1 MSGRLKKPSAPEPAP
16 EIEESGSPEATM
28 ATATTIMMAVIK
40 RSNIIFPLG
49 RATAADYVAVR
60 VMGDSPVA
68 DFGPTRSIPAHGCNF
83 RDINHNY
90 SIVTGLL
97 QVHWAVLETQIRTYW

>member
-1 MSGRLKKPSAPEPAP
+1 
-16 EIEESGSPEATM
+16 M

-60 VMGDSPVA
+60 VMFSTNSNVETCKSVPLAGSVLPNPA
-68 DFGPTRSIPAHGCNF
+68 PPTP
-83 RDINHNY
+83 
-90 SIVTGLL
+90 
-97 QVHWAVLETQIRTYW
+97 

>member
-1 MSGRLKKPSAPEPAP
+1 
-16 EIEESGSPEATM
+16 M

-60 VMGDSPVA
+60 VMGDFS
-68 DFGPTRSIPAHGCNF
+68 RCRF
-83 RDINHNY
+83 RPEHINT
-90 SIVTGLL
+90 SS
-97 QVHWAVLETQIRTYW
+97 

>member
-1 MSGRLKKPSAPEPAP
+1 MSARLKKPSTPEPAP

-68 DFGPTRSIPAHGCNF
+68 DFGPSRSITSSWMQFP
-83 RDINHNY
+83 
-90 SIVTGLL
+90 
-97 QVHWAVLETQIRTYW
+97 

>member
-1 MSGRLKKPSAPEPAP
+1 MSGRLKKPSASEPAL

-68 DFGPTRSIPAHGCNF
+68 DFGPSRSIPAHGCNF

-90 SIVTGLL
+90 SIVT
-97 QVHWAVLETQIRTYW
+97 

>member
-1 MSGRLKKPSAPEPAP
+1 LKKPSASEPAL

-49 RATAADYVAVR
+49 RATAAY
-60 VMGDSPVA
+60 SPVA
-68 DFGPTRSIPAHGCNF
+68 DFGPSRSIPAHGCNF

-90 SIVTGLL
+90 SIVTRLL
-97 QVHWAVLETQIRTYW
+97 QVHWAVCTGNSDSIDPPVAH

>member
-1 MSGRLKKPSAPEPAP
+1 MTARLKKPSTPEPAP
-16 EIEESGSPEATM
+16 EIEYSGSPEATM

-49 RATAADYVAVR
+49 RATAADYVDVR
-60 VMGDSPVA
+60 VMGDLSRCRFRPEQIN
-68 DFGPTRSIPAHGCNF
+68 TAHGCNF

-90 SIVTGLL
+90 SIVT
-97 QVHWAVLETQIRTYW
+97 

>member
-1 MSGRLKKPSAPEPAP
+1 MSGRLKKPSASEPAL

-49 RATAADYVAVR
+49 RATAAVMSPYVLWAI
-60 VMGDSPVA
+60 SPVA
-68 DFGPTRSIPAHGCNF
+68 DFGPSRSIPASWMQF
-83 RDINHNY
+83 P
-90 SIVTGLL
+90 
-97 QVHWAVLETQIRTYW
+97 

>member
-1 MSGRLKKPSAPEPAP
+1 MSGRLKKPSASEPAL

-40 RSNIIFPLG
+40 RSNIVFPLG

-60 VMGDSPVA
+60 VLWAILPLPILARA
-68 DFGPTRSIPAHGCNF
+68 DQYQLMDAISVI
-83 RDINHNY
+83 
-90 SIVTGLL
+90 
-97 QVHWAVLETQIRTYW
+97 

>member
-1 MSGRLKKPSAPEPAP
+1 MSGRLKKPSASEPAL

-28 ATATTIMMAVIK
+28 ATATTITMAVIK

-49 RATAADYVAVR
+49 RATAAY
-60 VMGDSPVA
+60 SPVA
-68 DFGPTRSIPAHGCNF
+68 DFGPSRSIPAHGCNF

-90 SIVTGLL
+90 SNCYVTVTSPLGC
-97 QVHWAVLETQIRTYW
+97 VYWKLRFDC